1 MIRINLLATGPKT
14 RKSKPQ
20 WDVRAEALLGV
31 GVMMITL
38 LTCWYYASS
47 LDEEI
52 QAKQS
57 EKQTK
62 DKQVAQL
69 REQVKAVHDFEQKK
83 KQLEDKNRI
92 IDQLEKSRT
101 GPVKVLD
108 HVSQSLNPLKVWLV
122 RMSLKGNNVELEG
135 RAMSNDDVVEFV
147 NSLRRTEQFG
157 TIKLMESRAGQDNK
171 LNTYQFKLDL
181 SMKG

>member
-1 MIRINLLATGPKT
+1 MIKINLLATGPKA
-14 RKSKPQ
+14 RKAKPQ

-31 GVMMITL
+31 GVLAITL
-38 LTCWYYASS
+38 TGCWVYASS
-47 LDEEI
+47 LDDEI

-57 EKQTK
+57 EKQRK

-69 REQVKAVHDFEQKK
+69 KEQVKAVQDFEQKK

-122 RMSLKGNNVELEG
+122 RMNLKGNNVELEG

-147 NSLRRTEQFG
+147 NNLRRTDQFG

>member
-1 MIRINLLATGPKT
+1 MIRINLLATGPKA
-14 RKSKPQ
+14 RKAKPQ

-31 GVMMITL
+31 GVLLITL
-38 LTCWYYASS
+38 TGCWYYASS

-52 QAKQS
+52 QTKQH

-62 DKQVAQL
+62 DTQVAKL
-69 REQVKAVHDFEQKK
+69 KEQVKAVQDFEEKK
-83 KQLEDKNRI
+83 RQLEAKNHI
-92 IDQLEKSRT
+92 IDELEKSRT

-122 RMSLKGNNVELEG
+122 RLSLKGSNVELEG
-135 RAMSNDDVVEFV
+135 RAMTNDDVVEFV
-147 NSLRRTEQFG
+147 NNLRRTDQFG
-157 TIKLMESRAGQDNK
+157 AIKLMESRAGQDNK
-171 LNTYQFKLDL
+171 MNTYQFKLDL

>member
-1 MIRINLLATGPKT
+1 MIKINLLATGPKA
-14 RKSKPQ
+14 RKATPQ
-20 WDVRAEALLGV
+20 WDVRAEAFLGV
-31 GVMMITL
+31 GVLTITL
-38 LTCWYYASS
+38 AGCWWYASS
-47 LDEEI
+47 LDDEI
-52 QAKQS
+52 QAKQN
-57 EKQTK
+57 EKQSK

-69 REQVKAVHDFEQKK
+69 KEQVKAVHDFEQKK

-122 RMSLKGNNVELEG
+122 RMNLKGNNVELEG

-147 NSLRRTEQFG
+147 NNLRRTDQFG

>member
-1 MIRINLLATGPKT
+1 MIKINLLATGPKA
-14 RKSKPQ
+14 RKAKPQ

-31 GVMMITL
+31 GVLAITL
-38 LTCWYYASS
+38 TGCWFYASS
-47 LDEEI
+47 LDDEI
-52 QAKQS
+52 QAKQN
-57 EKQTK
+57 EKQSK

-69 REQVKAVHDFEQKK
+69 KEQVKAVQDFEQKK

-122 RMSLKGNNVELEG
+122 RMNLKGNNVELEG

-147 NSLRRTEQFG
+147 NNLRRTDQFG

>member
-1 MIRINLLATGPKT
+1 MIKINLLATGPKA
-14 RKSKPQ
+14 RKAKPQ

-31 GVMMITL
+31 GVLAITL
-38 LTCWYYASS
+38 TGCWLYASS
-47 LDEEI
+47 LDDEI
-52 QAKQS
+52 QAKQN
-57 EKQTK
+57 EKQSK

-69 REQVKAVHDFEQKK
+69 KEQVKAVQDFEQKK

-122 RMSLKGNNVELEG
+122 RMNLKGNNVELEG

-147 NSLRRTEQFG
+147 NNLRRTDQFG

>member
-14 RKSKPQ
+14 RKAKPQ

-31 GVMMITL
+31 GVLLITL
-38 LTCWYYASS
+38 TGCWYYAVA
-47 LDEEI
+47 LDDEL

-57 EKQTK
+57 EKLTK
-62 DKQVAQL
+62 DAQVAKL
-69 REQVKAVHDFEQKK
+69 KEQVKAVQDFEEEK
-83 KQLEDKNRI
+83 KQLEAKNRI
-92 IDQLEKSRT
+92 IDELEKSRT

-108 HVSQSLNPLKVWLV
+108 HVSQSLDPLKVWLV
-122 RMSLKGNNVELEG
+122 RMSLKGSNVELEG
-135 RAMSNDDVVEFV
+135 RAMTNDDVVEFV
-147 NSLRRTEQFG
+147 NNLRRTEQFG

-171 LNTYQFKLDL
+171 MNTYQFKLDL

>member
-1 MIRINLLATGPKT
+1 MIRINLLASGPRARKT
-14 RKSKPQ
+14 RPQ
-20 WDVRAEALLGV
+20 WDVRAEALLGI
-31 GVMMITL
+31 GVLMITL
-38 LTCWYYASS
+38 ASCWLYASS
-47 LDEEI
+47 LDDEI
-52 QAKQS
+52 QARQTEKQS
-57 EKQTK
+57 K

-69 REQVKAVHDFEQKK
+69 KEQVKAVQDFEQKK

-122 RMSLKGNNVELEG
+122 RMNLKGNNVELEG

-147 NSLRRTEQFG
+147 NNLRRTDQFG
-157 TIKLMESRAGQDNK
+157 AIKLMESRAGQDNK

>member
-1 MIRINLLATGPKT
+1 MIKINLLATGPKT
-14 RKSKPQ
+14 RKVKPQ

-31 GVMMITL
+31 GVLL
-38 LTCWYYASS
+38 LTLVACWYYASS
-47 LDEEI
+47 LDDEI

-62 DKQVAQL
+62 DQQVAQL
-69 REQVKAVHDFEQKK
+69 KEQVKAVHDFEQKK

-147 NSLRRTEQFG
+147 NNLRRTDQFG